1 MAVDLERLELAL
13 PGIWTPPAG
22 EAVQSLVER
31 YAGYTRDDIFG
42 PDMTDFY
49 VAHYVGAIRKGM
61 TPSDTHHRALIAQD
75 RIRWLAVQ
83 LALANARIAELEAAG
98 KHLLE
103 NRQVHEETRMDAVN
117 GPRYTVYGSVCTPL
131 WNALYQAPRR

>member
-22 EAVQSLVER
+22 EAVQSLAER
-31 YAGYTRDDIFG
+31 YAAYKREDIFA
-42 PDMTDFY
+42 PELTDFY

-61 TPSDTHHRALIAQD
+61 TPADTHHRALIAQD

-83 LALANARIAELEAAG
+83 LALVTVQRNDLHTAYM
-98 KHLLE
+98 
-103 NRQVHEETRMDAVN
+103 EESMKK
-117 GPRYTVYGSVCTPL
+117 
-131 WNALYQAPRR
+131 